1 MGSMGSMGSMGPM
14 ASGYGGN
21 GGAGASTREG
31 GLTPGWLAAFGT
43 GGYEDEPPLLE
54 ELGINFGHIK
64 MKVCVCFL
72 MKGIKGD
79 WTDQEADSSSFKS
92 SFKR

>member
-1 MGSMGSMGSMGPM
+1 MGSMGSMGPM
-14 ASGYGGN
+14 VSGYGSGS
-21 GGAGASTREG
+21 GGGGVTREG

-64 MKVCVCFL
+64 MKVCIFPFS
-72 MKGIKGD
+72 D
-79 WTDQEADSSSFKS
+79 WPLGKWRSWADEMV
-92 SFKR
+92 

>member
-1 MGSMGSMGSMGPM
+1 MGSMGSMGAM

-21 GGAGASTREG
+21 GGAGASSREG

-54 ELGINFGHIK
+54 ELGVNFGHIK
-64 MKVCVCFL
+64 MKVCVYGFDGSRVGLIERYRLWQC
-72 MKGIKGD
+72 
-79 WTDQEADSSSFKS
+79 
-92 SFKR
+92 